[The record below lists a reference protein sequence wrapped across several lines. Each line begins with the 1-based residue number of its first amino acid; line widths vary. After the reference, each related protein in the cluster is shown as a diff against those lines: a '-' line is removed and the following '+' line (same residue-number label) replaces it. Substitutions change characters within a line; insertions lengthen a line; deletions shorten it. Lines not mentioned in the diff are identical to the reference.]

1 MKKKE
6 WTLDMLA
13 AVKRPDRYTGG
24 EFGSIVK
31 ESADVRVALAFPDV
45 YEVGMSY
52 LGFKILYHLV
62 NKMEGIAAERVYAPW
77 VDMEALMRERD
88 VVLTTLETKRALS
101 ELDAVGFTLQ
111 YELSYTNILNMLDL
125 GGVPVRKE
133 DRGDTD
139 PLVLVGGPCVF
150 NPEPL
155 ADFIDVALLGDGE
168 EALPEVLE
176 ALRQWKLAGRPGGR
190 KGFLHRVVQ
199 IPGVYVPE
207 FYAAEY
213 NDDGTLRAMRTT
225 DPAAPAYVEKR
236 AVEDLNAVDFRR
248 RPSCLS
254 AKSSTTALCWKCSG
268 AAAAAAGSA
277 TPASS
282 TVPCGNGV
290 RTCCAVW
297 PTCRSTTRAMTRFP
311 LCP

>member
-155 ADFIDVALLGDGE
+155 SLIHISE
-168 EALPEVLE
+168 PT
-176 ALRQWKLAGRPGGR
+176 RP
-190 KGFLHRVVQ
+190 
-199 IPGVYVPE
+199 
-207 FYAAEY
+207 
-213 NDDGTLRAMRTT
+213 
-225 DPAAPAYVEKR
+225 
-236 AVEDLNAVDFRR
+236 
-248 RPSCLS
+248 
-254 AKSSTTALCWKCSG
+254 
-268 AAAAAAGSA
+268 
-277 TPASS
+277 
-282 TVPCGNGV
+282 
-290 RTCCAVW
+290 
-297 PTCRSTTRAMTRFP
+297 
-311 LCP
+311 